1 MNKFL
6 FLMLIMPSFIFGQ
19 VLIEN
24 FEDERHLNYVEK
36 SGEFISDNPN
46 EAPALMGGMYWGT
59 ANPDMTGI
67 NQSPRCGSYMRNAV
81 ESFDY
86 FVTIPAGGFTNL
98 NDFTDGSNFF
108 TLDVWTPEENTTFL
122 LSFENRE
129 IALVDPDSLDGVH
142 SRFTATSSVANAWHT
157 VVFDFLDFPD
167 LNISEDDIDQM
178 VVLVNNDMEGN
189 DVTIYFDNLYGPD
202 FGCMDVDETE
212 VIENFECHRE
222 LEYSFTHGG
231 IDFVTNP
238 QQSGSNTSE
247 KCGFY
252 ESYGA
257 GDENGNVINIFTF
270 DPPLNFG
277 DYNSISMNVK
287 STFMKNVQLTLQDGN
302 NSYTAEVE
310 TSGNDTW
317 SELVFDYSD
326 VSASEFTQAILIFA
340 PGELEAG
347 YTFYYDDIAL
357 TQTTSVEENINTDN
371 ITIVD
376 NFIYFSEMTASKHIK
391 VYDLSG
397 RLILDEVCQNNSFE
411 LMPKGLLLVS
421 ISDNNGL
428 NTTIK
433 HLNK

>member
-1 MNKFL
+1 
-6 FLMLIMPSFIFGQ
+6 
-19 VLIEN
+19 
-24 FEDERHLNYVEK
+24 
-36 SGEFISDNPN
+36 
-46 EAPALMGGMYWGT
+46 
-59 ANPDMTGI
+59 
-67 NQSPRCGSYMRNAV
+67 
-81 ESFDY
+81 
-86 FVTIPAGGFTNL
+86 
-98 NDFTDGSNFF
+98 
-108 TLDVWTPEENTTFL
+108 
-122 LSFENRE
+122 
-129 IALVDPDSLDGVH
+129 
-142 SRFTATSSVANAWHT
+142 
-157 VVFDFLDFPD
+157 
-167 LNISEDDIDQM
+167 M

-189 DVTIYFDNLYGPD
+189 DVTVYFDNLYGPD
-202 FGCMDVDETE
+202 FGCMDVDENE
-212 VIENFECHRE
+212 VIEDFECHRE

-376 NFIYFSEMTASKHIK
+376 NFIYFSEMTTSKHIK

-411 LMPKGLLLVS
+411 LMPKGLLLVN